1 MNQFIGY
8 DNIVPV
14 LTNADIT
21 SNDTYTA
28 YVDLKGVNRAA
39 FFLAIGN
46 IHSGTAGDT
55 ETITVEA
62 ATDPAGTEA
71 AIAFKYRLSGAAGT
85 NTWTAITAATTSGYT
100 YSISD
105 DGKNA
110 WIEVDPDALAAS
122 DYRYVRV
129 KIAPTSAS
137 QMANFV
143 VGVYAFLDTKYKMT
157 TYISATASASA

>member
-1 MNQFIGY
+1 MNQYLGY

-14 LTNADIT
+14 LSPADIT

-39 FFLAIGN
+39 FFLAVGN

-62 ATDPAGTEA
+62 ATDPAGAEA

-85 NTWTAITAATTSGYT
+85 NTWTAITSATTSGFT
-100 YSISD
+100 YAIAD

-110 WIEVDPDALAAS
+110 WIEIDPDALAAS

-143 VGVYAFLDTKYKMT
+143 VGAYAFLDTKYKMT
-157 TYISATASASA
+157 TFISATASASA